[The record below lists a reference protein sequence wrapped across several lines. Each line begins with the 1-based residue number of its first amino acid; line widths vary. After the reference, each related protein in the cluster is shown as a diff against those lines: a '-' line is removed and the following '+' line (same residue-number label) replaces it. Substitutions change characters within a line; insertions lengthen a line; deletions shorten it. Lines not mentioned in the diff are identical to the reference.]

1 MQLQY
6 TQLILWFH
14 SWVYNYFC
22 KSNTDDH
29 AITGCTSDIMILQ
42 LSIQLGYFCK
52 SSTNDHA
59 ITVFTS
65 DIMISQPSIQLG
77 YFCKSSKEYHAI
89 TVFTA
94 DIMISK
100 FPFKYSTIYLW
111 LFVKKLHI
119 LPPFPPNSQEIILTC
134 SKSWRCLFYDKF
146 PKTEC

>member
-1 MQLQY
+1 M
-6 TQLILWFH
+6 
-14 SWVYNYFC
+14 
-22 KSNTDDH
+22 SNTDDH
-29 AITGCTSDIMILQ
+29 AITVYTADIMISQLSIQLLLQVQHRWSCNYRMHIWYMILQ

-111 LFVKKLHI
+111 LFDKKNAY
-119 LPPFPPNSQEIILTC
+119 FTSFSSKLT
-134 SKSWRCLFYDKF
+134 RDNTDL
-146 PKTEC
+146 